1 MTKIERALISVYNKE
16 GIVDFVQGLRELGVR
31 IISTGG
37 TTKSLRQAGIE
48 VTEVS
53 ELTGFPEMLDGRV
66 KTLHPV
72 IHGAILARRDDPSHH
87 RQLREMEI
95 LPIDLVVIN
104 LYPFRETIT
113 KEGTTLEEA
122 LENIDIGGPAMIRS
136 AAKNF
141 QGVAV
146 VVDPADYS
154 GILGE
159 LRQNQGAISPETR
172 FRLAQKAFTLTARYD
187 GLIVNYL
194 EQVKPAR
201 GPSAISHQPSAL
213 FPGILSLRFEKVQE
227 LRYGEN
233 PHQRAA
239 FYRDLRQ
246 EEPSLAS
253 ARQLQ
258 GKELSFNNILDL
270 DAGLALAREFPE
282 PVAVIIK
289 HNNPCGVAVGENQAE
304 TYRRARDTDLVSAYG
319 GILGFNRPLE
329 AETAKEIAGTFV
341 EAIIAPGY
349 TEEALATLKDKK
361 NLRLLEVPSW
371 GQGVSS
377 PVSGLGSP
385 VSDEGWDMR
394 KVAGGL
400 LVQERDLIDLK
411 PEDLQVVTKRG
422 PADAEML
429 ALRFAWR
436 VVKHVKS
443 NAIVLSTETETVG
456 IGAGQMSRVDS
467 VKIAI
472 MKAKGPT
479 KGTVLA
485 SDAFLPFR
493 DCVEVAATAGV
504 TALIQ
509 PGGSMRDQEVITACD
524 EYNIAMLFTG
534 VRHFRH

>member
-37 TTKSLRQAGIE
+37 TAKSLRQARIE

-72 IHGAILARRDDPSHH
+72 IHGAILARRDVPSHH

-95 LPIDLVVIN
+95 LPIELVVIN
-104 LYPFRETIT
+104 LYPFREAIT

-172 FRLAQKAFTLTARYD
+172 FRLAQKAFSLTARYD
-187 GLIVNYL
+187 SLIASYL

-201 GPSAISHQPSAL
+201 EPSAISHQPIAL
-213 FPGILSLRFEKVQE
+213 FPSILSLRFEKVQE

-304 TYRRARDTDLVSAYG
+304 AYRRARNTDPVSAYG

-329 AETAKEIAGTFV
+329 AETAKEIAGNFV

-349 TEEALATLKDKK
+349 HEEALATLKEKK
-361 NLRLLEVPSW
+361 NLRLLEVPPW
-371 GQGVSS
+371 GQGISS
-377 PVSGLGSP
+377 PALGE
-385 VSDEGWDMR
+385 DWDIQ

-411 PEDLQVVTKRG
+411 PEDLQVVTKRS
-422 PADAEML
+422 PTEAEMR

-479 KGTVLA
+479 KGTALA
-485 SDAFLPFR
+485 SDAFLPFQ

-504 TALIQ
+504 TAIIQ

-534 VRHFRH
+534 MRHFRH